1 MSQIE
6 RLTGAGETRRDEILR
21 VAQRALRRRRR
32 RRTASK
38 VALIAGCVAVA
49 TASIGGVWRA
59 SNAHSGREIARSG
72 EWSQSV
78 LSPGTM
84 PPRHAFL
91 LVRTDPEIV
100 GRVLV
105 LTHPI
110 RPDQL
115 VDDDQLE
122 ALLREAGRPE
132 GIVRVRG
139 RAVLASEVRT
149 LARGGGAAGPG

>member
-6 RLTGAGETRRDEILR
+6 RLTAAGEVRRDEILR
-21 VAQRALRRRRR
+21 AAQWALRWRRR

-49 TASIGGVWRA
+49 TASISGVWRA

-72 EWSQSV
+72 EGSERVS
-78 LSPGTM
+78 SPGTT
-84 PPRHAFL
+84 PTKHAFL

-100 GRVLV
+100 ERVLV
-105 LTHPI
+105 HTHPI

-149 LARGGGAAGPG
+149 LARGGGAAAPG